1 MKSQRKVWLIV
12 LAGIVLFSAIGCG
25 GGGGSAAKKTDEIT
39 IGLTLMDYNF
49 TFFQDMLAMA
59 KKTAADNNVKLVD
72 FDGAGNT
79 TKQLT
84 DCDDMIGALKVKAL
98 FLNPV
103 DSDAIG
109 PAVLDANDAGIPVI
123 TVDVRAAQGKV
134 TAHVSSDNVE
144 IGRMA
149 ARYAVEILK
158 QRYGAEKGTVF
169 VMGYPQ
175 ISSIRGRA
183 EGFVE
188 VIKNYPDIK
197 MIQSDPISLD
207 VANAM
212 KLMDDVLQANPSGS
226 IDVVF
231 GANETNAN
239 GILSSAE
246 SNDRKDFRVI
256 SVDDAENLLNAL
268 EDPENIFV
276 ATVVQSP
283 TEMGRIG
290 IEFCIKAARGE
301 TIDTPD
307 VATAI
312 TLVTK
317 DTIKQ
322 FRQDAK
328 TLQDLIAPYK
338 SRR

>member
-1 MKSQRKVWLIV
+1 MKRGKMLFVSILII
-12 LAGIVLFSAIGCG
+12 ASLFTVIGCSPKETSG
-25 GGGGSAAKKTDEIT
+25 DTIT

-59 KKTAADNNVKLVD
+59 KKTAEDNGVKLVD
-72 FDGAGNT
+72 FDGAGDT
-79 TKQLT
+79 SKQLT
-84 DCDDMIGALKVKAL
+84 DCDDMISALKVDAL

-109 PAVLDANDAGIPVI
+109 PAVLDANEANIPVI
-123 TVDVRAAQGKV
+123 TVDVRTAQGV
-134 TAHVSSDNVE
+134 TTAHVSSDNVD
-144 IGRMA
+144 IGRVA
-149 ARYAVEILK
+149 ARYAVSVLK
-158 QRYGAEKGTVF
+158 ERYGSERGTVF

-188 VIKNYPDIK
+188 VISGYPNIK
-197 MIQSDPISLD
+197 LLQSDPITLQ
-207 VANAM
+207 VEPAM
-212 KLMDDVLQANPSGS
+212 KLMDDILQANPVGT

-246 SNDRKDFRVI
+246 SNGRNDFLVV

-268 EDPENIFV
+268 EDPNSIFG

-290 IEFCIKAARGE
+290 IEYCIKAARGE
-301 TIDTPD
+301 PIDQPD

-317 DTIKQ
+317 DTIRQ
-322 FRQDAK
+322 FRQEAK
-328 TLQDLIAPYK
+328 AVQDLIAPYK

>member
-1 MKSQRKVWLIV
+1 MKRGNLFLASILV
-12 LAGIVLFSAIGCG
+12 LALLFTFIGC
-25 GGGGSAAKKTDEIT
+25 SEKEKDDTIT

-59 KKTAADNNVKLVD
+59 KKTAEDNGVKLVD
-72 FDGAGNT
+72 FDGAGDT
-79 TKQLT
+79 AKQLN
-84 DCDDMIGALKVKAL
+84 DCNDMISAIKVDAL

-109 PAVLDANDAGIPVI
+109 PAVLDANEANIPVI
-123 TVDVRAAQGKV
+123 SVDVRAAQGIT
-134 TAHVSSDNVE
+134 TAHVSSDNVD
-144 IGRMA
+144 IGRVA
-149 ARYAVEILK
+149 AQYALSVLK
-158 QRYGAEKGTVF
+158 DRYGEERGTVF

-188 VIKNYPDIK
+188 VIGKYPNVK
-197 MIQSDPISLD
+197 LLQSDPISLQ
-207 VANAM
+207 VEPAM
-212 KLMDDVLQANPSGS
+212 NLMDDVLQANPVGT

-246 SNDRKDFRVI
+246 SNGRNDFMVV

-268 EDPENIFV
+268 EDPNSIFG

-290 IEFCIKAARGE
+290 IEYCIKAAKGE
-301 TIDTPD
+301 TISEPD

-317 DTIKQ
+317 ETIKQ

-328 TLQDLIAPYK
+328 AVQDLIAPYK